1 MRRIY
6 HNYIAIFLML
16 LLVIPV
22 YGQGVVTRNGSLSV
36 RETSLVNNNGENITL
51 RGVSLGWHNWWPRF
65 FNNKTISWLHQD
77 WKADIVRVAVGVEP
91 EGAYLDNPDFGIECA
106 TKAIDAAIKNDM
118 YVIIDW
124 HSHHIHSEEAKAF
137 FTQIAQKYK
146 GYPNIIYEI
155 FNEPVDLS
163 WTEIK
168 KYAEEVIDV
177 IRSIDS
183 ENIIL
188 VGTPNWDQ
196 DVDVAADSPIAGY
209 KNIMYTLHFYAATH
223 KEHFRD
229 KADYALSKG
238 LPIFVSECA
247 GMEATGDEPVDVDEW
262 NLWTEWMKQKNI
274 SWVAWSIADKN
285 ETCSMIKNTD
295 SPIHKWG
302 EKDLKEWGQLVRK
315 TLRNEK

>member
-6 HNYIAIFLML
+6 HNYIAVFLML

-22 YGQGVVTRNGSLSV
+22 YGQGVTRNGSLSV

-118 YVIIDW
+118 YVI
-124 HSHHIHSEEAKAF
+124 
-137 FTQIAQKYK
+137 
-146 GYPNIIYEI
+146 
-155 FNEPVDLS
+155 
-163 WTEIK
+163 
-168 KYAEEVIDV
+168 
-177 IRSIDS
+177 RSIDS

-247 GMEATGDEPVDVDEW
+247 GMEATGDGPVDVDEW

-295 SPIHKWG
+295 SPITKWG